1 MMLASSISSIA
12 GTAFWNCY
20 RTCCF
25 FLLLPLCYG
34 CKWCN
39 CSLCWYP
46 KFETGGIV
54 GGAFYGDK
62 ILARVNSGEMIANS
76 EQQNAF
82 IMQWVVVV
90 LQ

>member
-1 MMLASSISSIA
+1 
-12 GTAFWNCY
+12 
-20 RTCCF
+20 
-25 FLLLPLCYG
+25 
-34 CKWCN
+34 
-39 CSLCWYP
+39 
-46 KFETGGIV
+46 V

-82 IMQWVVVV
+82 IMQWVVVA